1 MAKWPRFDPDA
12 DRRLVGALSEGTEEP
27 LAALYDIY
35 AERLRDYCGSL
46 TRDRRV
52 ATDIIHDTLIDASRR
67 VRRMRDRVRLRA
79 WLYAAVRRRCLQRVR
94 HPALRWEFGGDAID
108 EEARELLEAAFDR
121 LDFVDQEALLLA
133 LRHDLDGE
141 DLGALLGI
149 PARRA
154 TTRIARAQARAE
166 SALGTAQRTAAR
178 RCAAG
183 DRTDPRTEPEA
194 GIEAGAEPAAEAAPE
209 SEADSADAD
218 SADRSAP
225 AAREPA
231 ARLRIRSMSDA
242 AVTEHVAG
250 CADCRRR
257 RELSLAALLD
267 LMPVPKLPVSLRH
280 RVVHTGTDPELA
292 GYRADIAARGGTLNA
307 DGLPR
312 QPDIPSHFAR
322 RWLFTGGGMVGALV
336 TAVIAAILIGP
347 GTPIPDLIWPSVGPD
362 PSDTPRM
369 PPRRPP
375 AQAQPPP
382 TGAPGWPREAV
393 PQAGGRRADEKRSP
407 TPTAAGVLE
416 VTPAAV
422 ALGRRERVAK
432 VTLSAAGGPVTW
444 QAVSSTNR
452 ITLSADDGRLAGGDK
467 SVVTLT
473 FRRGLL
479 EIPGRETV
487 TFTDSAGRTR
497 TVAITWAGSLL

>member
-12 DRRLVGALSEGTEEP
+12 DRRLVSSLSGGTEEP

-46 TRDRRV
+46 IRDRRV

-94 HPALRWEFGGDAID
+94 HPALRWDYGGGDAID
-108 EEARELLEAAFDR
+108 EEARELLEAALDR

-133 LRHDLDGE
+133 LRHDLDGD

-154 TTRIARAQARAE
+154 AARIARAEARAE
-166 SALGTAQRTAAR
+166 TALSNAQRALAK
-178 RCAAG
+178 RCATG
-183 DRTDPRTEPEA
+183 DLTATETETETEPATEPET
-194 GIEAGAEPAAEAAPE
+194 GPVAGADGE
-209 SEADSADAD
+209 DAD
-218 SADRSAP
+218 QAEPRAP
-225 AAREPA
+225 ATRGSS
-231 ARLRIRSMSDA
+231 ARLRLRPMSDA
-242 AVTEHVAG
+242 AIAEHVAG

-257 RELSLAALLD
+257 RDLSLAALLD
-267 LMPVPKLPVSLRH
+267 LLPAPKLPASLRH

-322 RWLFTGGGMVGALV
+322 RWLFTSGGMAGALV
-336 TAVIAAILIGP
+336 TAVIAALLIGP
-347 GTPIPDLIWPSVGPD
+347 GTPIPDLIWPSVGPE
-362 PSDTPRM
+362 PSDTARVPS
-369 PPRRPP
+369 RRPP
-375 AQAQPPP
+375 VQAQPPS
-382 TGAPGWPREAV
+382 TGSPAWPRDAV
-393 PQAGGRRADEKRSP
+393 PQAGPGAAEKKSP
-407 TPTAAGVLE
+407 VPAATGKLE
-416 VTPAAV
+416 VTPTAV
-422 ALGRRERVAK
+422 TFGPQQTVAE
-432 VTLSAAGGPVTW
+432 VTLAATGGPVTW

-452 ITLSADDGRLAGGDK
+452 IALSANDGRLARGDK

-473 FRRGLL
+473 FRRGQLL
-479 EIPGRETV
+479 ELPGRETV
-487 TFTDSAGRTR
+487 IFTDSNGRDH
-497 TVAITWAGSLL
+497 TVSVTWAGSLL